1 MTARG
6 DMRHMGGSN
15 SVRTTVW
22 RMLLLPALLLLPLL
36 VAAQGVVSGDETF
49 FPFAQPT
56 SRDSKP
62 AGVDEWQAL
71 EQRLAE
77 LEKVAEETEEHGE
90 SALLRWQSE
99 TTAIHDSITAHLE
112 VLQARQEQL
121 QSRLETLGEAAED
134 ESPSIAEQR
143 QLFSEQRK
151 QIDAQ
156 LAGYRLLQLQ
166 SQEITKKL
174 EQRRQQ
180 LLTEKFL
187 ARGVSSVSLLRQHG
201 DLTWRWLGAGLQ
213 FVYNQSAAAFT
224 APSQLLNL
232 GGLLIAGIALGLL
245 LRRKS
250 RRWCRQN
257 RDSGYRYTL
266 MVLGALGRYA
276 PHLLAGLGATI
287 FAHLSLDSAPQMLP
301 YQLGISLPLFFLIW
315 ALLHLLFRGDD
326 NVAALLPLP
335 QGVGRGIGRSLKL
348 LMLLAYGASLFS
360 VTDASAEMSEPVLLF
375 ARDVFVLLTV
385 LTLFWCCHYLQKWM
399 REHEVQGLYGVLL
412 LVLLG
417 ALVAE
422 FSGYRNIAYWL
433 LRTLIGSGL
442 VVFMAWLLVLLLN
455 EFFAGLRSG
464 TLWWQKG
471 VRRLLGYGID
481 ESMPWLGWVSVLSV
495 MAIWSVAVY
504 GVLLVWGISRET
516 LSRLSNYLLEGFQVG
531 SLTIIPVRVVLA
543 VVVFAVLLAL
553 SSWVRRRMERVWL
566 AQSRMER
573 GSREA
578 MVTIFGYIGIA
589 LAILVAL
596 GVAGVKFTNLA
607 IIAGALSV
615 GIGFGLQNIVN
626 NFVSGLI
633 LLFERPVKTG
643 DWIMVGNTEGYVKR
657 ISIRSTLIQTF
668 DRADVIVPN
677 SELISGQVTNWMLY
691 DPRGRIRIPVGVAY
705 GSDTQKV
712 KDILLQIA
720 AEHPS
725 VITDGSMTEPKV
737 LFLTF
742 GDSSLNFELRA
753 FIKNIDERLQVVS
766 DINFAIDAAFREA
779 KVEIPFPQRD
789 LHVRSWERPP
799 EDQ

>member
-6 DMRHMGGSN
+6 DVRQMGISN
-15 SVRTTVW
+15 RTRDTVW
-22 RMLLLPALLLLPLL
+22 RMLLLPALLLLPL
-36 VAAQGVVSGDETF
+36 VVPAQGVVGDDETF
-49 FPFAQPT
+49 FPFSQPE
-56 SRDSKP
+56 SRDSKA
-62 AGVDEWQAL
+62 AGGKESQAL

-77 LEKVAEETEEHGE
+77 LEKEVEDTEGKSE
-90 SALLRWQSE
+90 SELLRRQSE
-99 TTAIHDSITAHLE
+99 STAIHDSISSYLE
-112 VLQARQEQL
+112 VLRSRQEQL
-121 QSRLETLGEAAED
+121 QSRLETLGEARED
-134 ESPSIAEQR
+134 ESPSITEQR

-151 QIDAQ
+151 EIDAQ

-166 SQEITKKL
+166 SQEIIEKF

-180 LLTEKFL
+180 VLTEKFL
-187 ARGVSSVSLLRQHG
+187 ARGESSFSLLRQHG
-201 DLTWRWLGAGLQ
+201 DLIWRWVGAGLQ
-213 FVYNQSAAAFT
+213 FVYRQSAATFT
-224 APSQLLNL
+224 ALSQLLNL
-232 GGLLIAGIALGLL
+232 GALLAVVITLGLV

-257 RDSGYRYTL
+257 KEMGYRYTL
-266 MVLGALGRYA
+266 VVFGALGRYA
-276 PHLLAGLGATI
+276 PHLLAGLASAV
-287 FAHLSLDSAPQMLP
+287 FAHLSLDGSQQMLP

-315 ALLHLLFRGDD
+315 TLLHALFRGDD

-335 QGVGRGIGRSLKL
+335 QEVGRGVARSLKILVL
-348 LMLLAYGASLFS
+348 LGYGASLFS
-360 VTDASAEMSEPVLLF
+360 VIDVYSEMPEAALLLS
-375 ARDVFVLLTV
+375 RDVFVLMTV
-385 LTLFWCCHYLQKWM
+385 LTLFWCCYYLQKWM
-399 REHEVQGLYGVLL
+399 REHEVQVLYSVLILLL
-412 LVLLG
+412 LV
-417 ALVAE
+417 ALFAE

-433 LRTLIGSGL
+433 LRTLVGSGL
-442 VVFMAWLLVLLLN
+442 VVFLASLLVLLLK
-455 EFFAGLRSG
+455 EFFVGLRSG

-471 VRRLLGYGID
+471 VRQLLGYGID
-481 ESMPWLGWVSVLSV
+481 ESMPWLGWVSMLSV
-495 MAIWSVAVY
+495 VATWSGAVY
-504 GVLLVWGISRET
+504 GVLLIWGISRET
-516 LSRLSNYLLEGFQVG
+516 LSRLSDYLLEGFQVG
-531 SLTIIPVRVVLA
+531 SLTIIPVRVVIA

-553 SSWVRRRMERVWL
+553 SSWVRRRMESVWL

-578 MVTIFGYIGIA
+578 MVTISGYIGIA

-643 DWIMVGNTEGYVKR
+643 DWIIVGSTEGYVKR

-691 DPRGRIRIPVGVAY
+691 DHRGRIRIPVSVAY
-705 GSDTQKV
+705 GSDTYKV

-725 VITDGSMTEPKV
+725 VITDGSVTEPKV

-742 GDSSLNFELRA
+742 GDSSLEFELRI
-753 FIKNIDERLQVVS
+753 FINNIDERLQVVS